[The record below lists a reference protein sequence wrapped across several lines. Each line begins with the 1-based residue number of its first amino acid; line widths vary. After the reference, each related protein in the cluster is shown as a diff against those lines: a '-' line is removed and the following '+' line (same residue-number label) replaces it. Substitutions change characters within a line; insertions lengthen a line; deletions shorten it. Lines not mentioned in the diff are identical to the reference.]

1 VLCHILPAPV
11 RIGFAINVLAGEY
24 PVAALTYAHAADTLV
39 FIGRMKAQR
48 SCGCPRGGK
57 ERLVEGKDRQ
67 WRGSPLDVPGSGMD
81 AYGIKEIVIEFDN
94 GDEDVFTPKQR
105 EEFES
110 YELHQMATYLDTIGH
125 SIRKGKKN

>member
-1 VLCHILPAPV
+1 
-11 RIGFAINVLAGEY
+11 
-24 PVAALTYAHAADTLV
+24 
-39 FIGRMKAQR
+39 M
-48 SCGCPRGGK
+48 
-57 ERLVEGKDRQ
+57 EGKDRQ
-67 WRGSPLDVPGSGMD
+67 WRGSPLDVAGIDMD

-110 YELHQMATYLDTIGH
+110 YELHQMAAYIDSMAH